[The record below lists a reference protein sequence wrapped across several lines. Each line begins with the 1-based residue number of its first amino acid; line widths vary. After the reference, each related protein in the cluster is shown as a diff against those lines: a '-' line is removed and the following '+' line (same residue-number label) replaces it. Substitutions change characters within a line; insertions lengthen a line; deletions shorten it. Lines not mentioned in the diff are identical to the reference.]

1 MADDVTLNSMSGGQV
16 VATDDS
22 GTGHVQIVKLAFSAD
37 GSRTPIEAD
46 ADGLQVS
53 VGNTVE
59 VALGT
64 TVGAPTGGGDK
75 GVRILAYKPGSMGPS
90 TLETPLLNSNG
101 LLRVEG
107 NSAEAVT
114 TGDGL
119 AGTEKLLPLG
129 AYNDYFNSWKP
140 LQSTGFGPYPKNS
153 LWVALDG
160 EAALAA
166 GSNTIGAVTQGDG
179 LSSGTLNPWFVANA
193 SGSTLAQGSA
203 TATTSAT
210 LIVSA
215 STARRSITI
224 TNTGSVQANI
234 GGSGVGSTTGLP
246 LAPGA
251 SVTFD
256 GAARAAFYGIAASG
270 TCTLAYVT
278 ESD

>member
-1 MADDVTLNSMSGGQV
+1 MADDVTLNSMSGGKV

-22 GTGHVQIVKLAFSAD
+22 GTGHVQIVKLAYSAD
-37 GSRTPIEAD
+37 GSRAPITAD
-46 ADGLQVS
+46 ANGLQVS
-53 VGNTVE
+53 VSNTVA

-64 TVGAPTGGGDK
+64 TAGAPTSGGDK

-107 NSAEAVT
+107 NSAEAIT
-114 TGDGL
+114 TNDAL

-129 AYNDYFNSWKP
+129 AYNDYFSSWQP
-140 LQSTGFGPYPKNS
+140 LQTTGGFSTKA
-153 LWVALDG
+153 LWVALHG

-193 SGSTLAQGSA
+193 SGATLAQGSV

-256 GAARAAFYGIAASG
+256 GAARAAFYGITASG

-278 ESD
+278 ESN